1 MAFFLLQA
9 GHKAVSGVRI
19 PWLLLGESVL
29 EFDGSLQE
37 LGGRE
42 PAQIGGDFIGAVL
55 ELVFKPP
62 PSCVEE

>member
-1 MAFFLLQA
+1 M
-9 GHKAVSGVRI
+9 SGVRI

-62 PSCVEE
+62 PPAWRSEVVRELSLRYQ